1 MRERGSGGGGCASL
15 AIQMVKYP
23 PAMWETW
30 VRSLGQDDL
39 LEEGMAMHSSVLAWR
54 IPMNKG
60 AWRAIVHEVAK
71 ESDMAATKYSTAH
84 EREKRGHLPGGK
96 GIQLNHL

>member
-1 MRERGSGGGGCASL
+1 MEWCASL

-30 VRSLGQDDL
+30 VRSLGHDDPL
-39 LEEGMAMHSSVLAWR
+39 DECMAMHSSVLAWR

-71 ESDMAATKYSTAH
+71 ESDMAATKYSTAL
-84 EREKRGHLPGGK
+84 EREERPPSWR
-96 GIQLNHL
+96 